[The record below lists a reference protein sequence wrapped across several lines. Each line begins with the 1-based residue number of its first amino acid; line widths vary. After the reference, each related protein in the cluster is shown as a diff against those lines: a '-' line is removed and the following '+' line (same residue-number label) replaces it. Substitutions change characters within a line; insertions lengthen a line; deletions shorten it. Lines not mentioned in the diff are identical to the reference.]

1 MRGTTGVRGE
11 SFGGLPNTSL
21 IKAYN
26 DRVDGLTNN
35 LMVMGTKEMQPHCGY
50 PSRIMG
56 GAGGTKE
63 VRTLSSVLLI
73 KKLSNYR
80 CPHIDLHDFGHL
92 L

>member
-1 MRGTTGVRGE
+1 MCGTTGVRGK
-11 SFGGLPNTSL
+11 SFGGLPNASL

-73 KKLSNYR
+73 NKLSLS
-80 CPHIDLHDFGHL
+80 PH
-92 L
+92 